1 MARWRIDNRTANDLP
16 QLKRCYGVVMGI
28 FFPEESLIGV
38 GGSRNFSIAAT
49 AGQRD
54 DLACFGTGRRGKNV
68 FKKRENR
75 KDLPFYL
82 CPSRFL
88 IRNVIHRRT

>member
-1 MARWRIDNRTANDLP
+1 
-16 QLKRCYGVVMGI
+16 MGI

-68 FKKRENR
+68 FKKSGKIFRSTFAPQ
-75 KDLPFYL
+75 D
-82 CPSRFL
+82 S
-88 IRNVIHRRT
+88 